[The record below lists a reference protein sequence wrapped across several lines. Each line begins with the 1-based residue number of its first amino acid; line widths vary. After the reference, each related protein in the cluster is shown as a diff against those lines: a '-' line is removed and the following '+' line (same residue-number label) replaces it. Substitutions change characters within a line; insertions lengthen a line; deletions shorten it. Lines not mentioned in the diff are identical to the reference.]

1 MAVDAMELIYNPCI
15 DALTLM
21 TRDLIVIGRT
31 RGSAPLCKSQR
42 TYVITEKIVEKKEE
56 VR

>member
-1 MAVDAMELIYNPCI
+1 
-15 DALTLM
+15 
-21 TRDLIVIGRT
+21 RDLIVIGRT

>member
-21 TRDLIVIGRT
+21 TRDLIVIGADP
-31 RGSAPLCKSQR
+31 GFSAALQIAANLCNNRKNR
-42 TYVITEKIVEKKEE
+42 
-56 VR
+56 